1 VKHILP
7 ALVLIAPLTLAGAAA
22 ADPKMTTNCSGVAA
36 CAFFING
43 SNGPGLLGK
52 SAHGAGVLGV
62 SSDASGSEFRGA
74 VTGIALGLNVS
85 ATGVYGQGI
94 GVGPGVLGKGYVGL
108 VGVGQDAGV
117 YGDSRIPST
126 TQPFNI
132 GYGVVGNGRGG
143 VEGTGAALP
152 GVAGLNFLG
161 GTPNAYGMLA
171 FGPASAGTLSE
182 GAIGLIALATPPGAA
197 SGVVPSALLLE
208 VSTGVTTLMRGIDA
222 TGHNV
227 VSLDTSGN
235 LILAGTLTQSGSPN
249 LTTRG
254 TDGSTTVAFG
264 MRTTQPS
271 IEDTGEAQLQ
281 DGTAYVP
288 LERAFAATI
297 DRNHPYLAFV
307 APEGDTHG
315 LYVAARTQAGFTIR
329 ENDGGHSNA
338 VFAYRIVAKPYDA
351 AAERLPA
358 ASERAH
364 LDPRLFPSHAVTFR
378 PEAPLPALR

>member
-1 VKHILP
+1 VKHLFT
-7 ALVLIAPLTLAGAAA
+7 ALGLIAPLTLAGAAA
-22 ADPKMTTNCSGVAA
+22 ADIGITTNCSGIAA
-36 CAFFING
+36 CAFFINAG
-43 SNGPGLLGK
+43 SGPGLLGK

-85 ATGVYGQGI
+85 ATGVYGQGT
-94 GVGPGVLGKGYVGL
+94 GVGPGVLGKGD
-108 VGVGQDAGV
+108 VGVTGYGRTAGV
-117 YGDSRIPST
+117 YGFARIPAT
-126 TQPFNI
+126 AQPYNI
-132 GYGVVGNGRGG
+132 GFGVEGVGRGG
-143 VEGTGAALP
+143 VEGFGEALP
-152 GVAGLNFLG
+152 GVLGLNFLG
-161 GTPNAYGMLA
+161 GTPNAYGVLA

-182 GAIGLIALATPPGAA
+182 GAIGLIALAAPNEAA
-197 SGVVPSALLLE
+197 SVVPSALQLE
-208 VSTGVTTLMRGIDA
+208 VSTGITTLMRGIDA
-222 TGHNV
+222 TGHSV

-254 TDGSTTVAFG
+254 TDGSTSVAFG
-264 MRTTQPS
+264 MRTTQPA
-271 IEDTGEAQLQ
+271 IEDTGEAQLEN
-281 DGTAYVP
+281 GTAYVA

-307 APEGDTHG
+307 VPEGETHG

-338 VFAYRIVAKPYDA
+338 AFAYRIVAKPYDA

-378 PEAPLPALR
+378 PEAPPAAPR

>member
-1 VKHILP
+1 MKHVLA

-22 ADPKMTTNCSGVAA
+22 ADRPVTTTCSEVAA

-43 SNGPGLLGK
+43 SSGPGLVGK
-52 SAHGAGVLGV
+52 SAHGAGVLGI

-117 YGDSRIPST
+117 YGDSRIPAT
-126 TQPFNI
+126 AQPFNI

-143 VEGTGAALP
+143 VEGVGAALP
-152 GVAGLNFLG
+152 GVVGLNFLG

-182 GAIGLIALATPPGAA
+182 GAIGLIATSTGAA
-197 SGVVPSALLLE
+197 SGVVPSALQLE
-208 VSTGVTTLMRGIDA
+208 VSTGITTLMRGIDA
-222 TGHNV
+222 SGHSV
-227 VSLDTSGN
+227 VSLDASGN

-249 LTTRG
+249 LATRG

-271 IEDTGEAQLQ
+271 IEDTGEAQLEN
-281 DGTAYVP
+281 GTAYVA

-307 APEGDTHG
+307 VPEGDTRG

-329 ENDGGHSNA
+329 ENDGGHSNVA
-338 VFAYRIVAKPYDA
+338 FAYRIVAKPYDS

-378 PEAPLPALR
+378 PEAPPPALR